1 MKTKIL
7 VTMGTMAVA
16 TCLQSSAADRFP
28 SNRSGDQRDSSRD
41 RISHSTNSPSYSFSS
56 HSRHHASDLK
66 SLERS
71 SRLIG
76 STVQTSDKERAGQ
89 IKDIVADLESGRVLY
104 AVVSTSRIPGLGDD
118 LALPPGVFTD
128 SNGDTVHLNI
138 SRDALKDA
146 PKFTSDMDRPEQLGQ
161 ASFVYQ
167 VHQKFNQSAWW
178 QGANAP
184 DTGKFNNVHKLSA
197 LSGMNVKN
205 VSDQPVGE
213 VNNVMVDLPA
223 GRVAFIVLTPDK
235 DLDLGNN
242 YFALPPNAL
251 TLSSDQ
257 KTLVS
262 NVDRE
267 KLSNSP
273 SFSRNEWSKLSDRS
287 FASSVY
293 QHYGKQAYFD
303 SGSTLAP
310 TGRDTER
317 YYENK
322 DSSDKSTDKPRSSWD
337 RSNRDREVERDRYH
351 RETDRDRE

>member
-1 MKTKIL
+1 MKAKIL
-7 VTMGTMAVA
+7 ITLGTMAAA
-16 TCLQSSAADRFP
+16 TCLQTSAADRFP
-28 SNRSGDQRDSSRD
+28 SNRSGNDQERSRD
-41 RISHSTNSPSYSFSS
+41 RISQSTNSPSHSS
-56 HSRHHASDLK
+56 SARSESDLR

-118 LALPPGVFTD
+118 LALPPGVF
-128 SNGDTVHLNI
+128 SEIRGDVAHL
-138 SRDALKDA
+138 SLSHSALKEA

-161 ASFVYQ
+161 ASFVHQ

-184 DTGKFNNVHKLSA
+184 DTGKFNNVHKLSNIA
-197 LSGMNVKN
+197 GMNVKN
-205 VSDQPVGE
+205 VSDKPVGE
-213 VNNVMVDLPA
+213 INNVMVDLPA
-223 GRVAFIVLTPDK
+223 GRVGFVVLTPDK
-235 DLDLGNN
+235 DLDLGAK

-273 SFSRNEWSKLSDRS
+273 SFNRDEWSKLSDRS
-287 FASSVY
+287 FASRVY

-303 SGSTLAP
+303 SGTTLTP
-310 TGRDTER
+310 TGRDSQR
-317 YYENK
+317 SYEK
-322 DSSDKSTDKPRSSWD
+322 EDSLDKSSDKPRSSWD
-337 RSNRDREVERDRYH
+337 KSYRSSDTETDRYH